1 MTDAPSGAADRG
13 AARRA
18 ATGMGVATAVSR
30 GIGFVRVLVV
40 AAILG
45 TTYLGNAYQSSNS
58 VSNVL
63 FELIAAGALSAVLVP
78 SFVDLLDRGDRARAE
93 HLAGRVLGLAL
104 VVLGVVTV
112 VGVVGAPWI
121 AALLTRGVADPA
133 KAAQQEHLST
143 VLLRWFVPQVLLY
156 AVGAVAVAVCYARRH
171 LTVTA
176 IAPVGFTA
184 VTVVTMLVFRWM
196 TGPDPTV
203 DLTTG
208 QTLVLAIGGTVGVA
222 AFVGIPTVAVWRSG
236 FRLFPQLGRHDDD
249 VRRVVRRSGWAVFQ
263 HTMIGLLLG
272 AAIIVGN
279 SVKGGT
285 VAYQVAFVFFM
296 APYAILAQPVHT
308 AILSDLARQA
318 TDPVAFA
325 SSVRWAFGN
334 LVKLVVPVSA
344 LMMALAYPAMR
355 VVSFGGVGYEGT
367 RLIASGVAAL
377 AVGLVGYSAF
387 LLLARAYY
395 ALGDSRTPALVA
407 LGAGVLGAAVMVIG
421 GVCFHG
427 GAVVAA
433 LGLGHSV
440 AYTIGAVVLGV
451 GIARRTGERVWPRA
465 LVPTVVAAVPG
476 AVVVWLVGAAVE
488 PSGRLLT
495 ALLVVGLGAFGLAS
509 YVLGLRLTGVGTA
522 PLRLRQL
529 RSVRPG
535 AADGSGVADAGDGS
549 SSATLDEPVDPALEP

>member
-1 MTDAPSGAADRG
+1 MTDAAAGEPLAGAGAGASDRG

-18 ATGMGVATAVSR
+18 AAGMGVATAVSR
-30 GIGFVRVLVV
+30 GFGFVRVLVV
-40 AAILG
+40 AAVLG

-63 FELIAAGALSAVLVP
+63 FEIVAAGALSAVLVP
-78 SFVDLLDRGDRARAE
+78 TFVDLLDRGDRARAE

-104 VVLGVVTV
+104 VVLGLVTI

-121 AALLTRGVADPA
+121 AALLTRGVADA
-133 KAAQQEHLST
+133 TKAAQQRALST
-143 VLLRWFVPQVLLY
+143 TLLRWFVPQVLLY

-184 VTVVTMLVFRWM
+184 VTVVTMVAFRWM

-203 DLTTG
+203 DLTTA

-236 FRLFPQLGRHDDD
+236 FRLVPRLGRHDDD
-249 VRRVVRRSGWAVFQ
+249 VRRVVRLSGWAVFQ
-263 HTMIGLLLG
+263 HTLIGLLLG
-272 AAIIVGN
+272 AAIVIGN

-318 TDPVAFA
+318 DDPAAFA
-325 SSVRWAFGN
+325 ASVRWAFGN

-344 LMMALAYPAMR
+344 LLMALAYPAMR
-355 VVSFGGVGYEGT
+355 VVSFGGVGVEGT
-367 RLIASGVAAL
+367 RLIAAGVASL

-387 LLLARAYY
+387 LLFARAYY

-407 LGAGVLGAAVMVIG
+407 LASAVVGVAVMVVG
-421 GVCFHG
+421 GLSFHG

-440 AYTIGAVVLGV
+440 AYTLGAVVLGV
-451 GIARRTGERVWPRA
+451 GIARRTGQRVWPRA
-465 LVPTVVAAVPG
+465 LVPAVVAAIPG
-476 AVVVWLVGAAVE
+476 AVVAWLVGAAVE
-488 PSGRLLT
+488 PAGRVLT
-495 ALLVVGLGAFGLAS
+495 ALLVIGLVAFALAT
-509 YVLGLRLTGVGTA
+509 YLLGLRLTGAGTL
-522 PLRLRQL
+522 PLRGR
-529 RSVRPG
+529 RTAGASEGPG
-535 AADGSGVADAGDGS
+535 HFGDLGV
-549 SSATLDEPVDPALEP
+549 LDEPADPALES

>member
-1 MTDAPSGAADRG
+1 MTDAPSGASGPPDAPTDRT

-18 ATGMGVATAVSR
+18 AAGMGVATAVSR
-30 GIGFVRVLVV
+30 GFGFVRVLVV
-40 AAILG
+40 AAVLG

-63 FELIAAGALSAVLVP
+63 FEIIAAGALSAVLVP
-78 SFVDLLDRGDRARAE
+78 SFVELLDRGDRARAE
-93 HLAGRVLGLAL
+93 HLAGRILGLAL

-121 AALLTRGVADPA
+121 ADLLTRGVTDPA
-133 KAAQQEHLST
+133 KAAQQQALST
-143 VLLRWFVPQVLLY
+143 TLLRWFVPQVLLY
-156 AVGAVAVAVCYARRH
+156 AVGAVAVAVCYARRQ

-184 VTVVTMLVFRWM
+184 VTVATMVVFRAM
-196 TGPDPTV
+196 TGPEPTV
-203 DLTTG
+203 ALTTAE
-208 QTLVLAIGGTVGVA
+208 TLVLAIGGTVGVA
-222 AFVGIPTVAVWRSG
+222 AFVGIPTVAVWRDG
-236 FRLFPQLGRHDDD
+236 FRLVPRLGRHDAD
-249 VRRVVRRSGWAVFQ
+249 VRRVVRLSGWAVFQ
-263 HTMIGLLLG
+263 HTLIGLLLG
-272 AAIIVGN
+272 AAIVIGN

-318 TDPVAFA
+318 DDRAAFA

-344 LMMALAYPAMR
+344 LLMALAYPAMR
-355 VVSFGGVGYEGT
+355 VVAFGGVGYEGT
-367 RLIASGVAAL
+367 RLIAAGVASL

-387 LLLARAYY
+387 LLFARAYY

-407 LGAGVLGAAVMVIG
+407 LGAAVVGVAVMIAG
-421 GVCFHG
+421 GVWFDG

-433 LGLGHSV
+433 LGIGHSV
-440 AYTIGAVVLGV
+440 AYTLGAVVLGV

-465 LVPTVVAAVPG
+465 LVPTVVSAVPG

-488 PSGRLLT
+488 PSSRLLT
-495 ALLVVGLGAFGLAS
+495 ALLVAALGTAGLAS
-509 YVLGLRLTGVGTA
+509 YLLGLRLTGVGTV
-522 PLRLRQL
+522 PLRPRR
-529 RSVRPG
+529 RSGEGGG
-535 AADGSGVADAGDGS
+535 AD
-549 SSATLDEPVDPALEP
+549 LDEPADPALEP